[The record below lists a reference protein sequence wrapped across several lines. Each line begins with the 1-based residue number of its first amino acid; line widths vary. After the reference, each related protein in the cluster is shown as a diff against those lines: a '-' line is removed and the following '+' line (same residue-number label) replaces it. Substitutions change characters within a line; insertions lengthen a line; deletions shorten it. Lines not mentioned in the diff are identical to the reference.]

1 MHRAVLTVLY
11 GLILAAG
18 ALLGNGFASFGLRL
32 GDDLGR
38 RSTKQKRK

>member
-18 ALLGNGFASFGLRL
+18 ALLGDGFASLGLRL
-32 GDDLGR
+32 GNDLSGR
-38 RSTKQKRK
+38 NAKQ